1 MILRCK
7 ITTFFAYMQVL
18 AHFFCIFSHFSMEI
32 FAYLKK
38 LLYLC
43 TQNVQERTKDMRKK
57 YLFLSLIMLAS
68 VSLHGQ
74 KSDPLAT
81 GLGGV
86 ATVAGETQTAAES
99 EKLKVESKGDSIPM
113 WKKKLYYGYNFDIY
127 FHSDTK
133 KDSRENGWSFAL
145 TPEIGWKLTEKI
157 YLGMRFGGSYAN
169 YKSSFLV
176 SEIDTS
182 YYTDLRIHVGSWEVA
197 PYVRYKM
204 KSLFNDKVGIW
215 LEAHLYAGMDFPR
228 VTEGKTVHTD
238 YDGLRYATTYGFQVS
253 PVITYQFNRKSTFQI
268 FFSILSLGYSGTMYS
283 YVGHQEF
290 SNDVIIFS
298 GKLSNLLSNQFTP
311 GLYGLKFGVQKTF

>member
-1 MILRCK
+1 
-7 ITTFFAYMQVL
+7 
-18 AHFFCIFSHFSMEI
+18 
-32 FAYLKK
+32 
-38 LLYLC
+38 
-43 TQNVQERTKDMRKK
+43 MRKK

-74 KSDPLAT
+74 ESDPLAT

-86 ATVAGETQTAAES
+86 ATVAGETQTVAGETQTAAES
-99 EKLKVESKGDSIPM
+99 EKLKVESKVDSIPM

-169 YKSSFLV
+169 YKSSYLV

-182 YYTDLRIHVGSWEVA
+182 YYTDLRVHVGSWEVA

-228 VTEGKTVHTD
+228 VTEGKTAHTD

-283 YVGHQEF
+283 YVGHREF

-311 GLYGLKFGVQKTF
+311 GLYGLRFGVQKTF